1 MGTNGAIVRA
11 EDLVKVYR
19 MGRVHVRAL
28 DGVTLAIA
36 EGEFL
41 AIMGPSGSGKS
52 TLMHLIGCLDR
63 PTSGRLWVDGQDVTR
78 LRDRQLAHLR
88 GRTIGF
94 VFQSFNLIP
103 RITALEN
110 VLLPMSL
117 VGKIPK
123 PERRKRAQALLER
136 VGLGHR
142 LTHLPTELS
151 GGEQQRVAIARALA
165 NDPKLLLADEPTG
178 NLDTQT
184 GREILKLFR
193 ELHREGRTIVVVT
206 HDPEVAGYAERVVHL
221 RDGRIEGVEGNAGS
235 AAPRRAKAKKRGE
248 EAHGAA

>member
-1 MGTNGAIVRA
+1 MGANGVIVRA
-11 EDLVKVYR
+11 ENVVKIYR
-19 MGRVHVRAL
+19 MGKVDVKAL
-28 DGVTLAIA
+28 DGVTLAIP

-52 TLMHLIGCLDR
+52 TLMHLIGCLDK
-63 PTSGRLWVDGQDVTR
+63 PTSGKLWVDGQDVTQLSDRR
-78 LRDRQLAHLR
+78 LAKLR

-103 RITALEN
+103 RISALEN
-110 VLLPMSL
+110 VMLPMNFA
-117 VGKIPK
+117 GAIPRPK
-123 PERRKRAQALLER
+123 RRKRAIELLEL

-142 LTHLPTELS
+142 VTHMPSELS

-178 NLDTQT
+178 NLDTKT
-184 GREILKLFR
+184 GREILELFK
-193 ELHREGRTIVVVT
+193 ELHREGRTVVVVT
-206 HDPEVAGYAERVVHL
+206 HDPDVASYAERIVHL
-221 RDGRIEGVEGNAGS
+221 VDGRIVGVEENTAGL
-235 AAPRRAKAKKRGE
+235 PLKAKE